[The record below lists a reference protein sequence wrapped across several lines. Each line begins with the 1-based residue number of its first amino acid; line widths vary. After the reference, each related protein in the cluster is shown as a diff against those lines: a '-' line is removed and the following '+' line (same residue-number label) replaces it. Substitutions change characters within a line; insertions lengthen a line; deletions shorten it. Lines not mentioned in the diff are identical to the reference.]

1 MPIFPSNFV
10 SVTIAT
16 RLWVLCLAVL
26 LATLPVAGYGNA
38 LPVLA
43 DSELDVQFE
52 ARLVVHDYQS
62 RLAIVSEK
70 RGQAESDGEPLD
82 ALSATAAS
90 GLSAARFIDSA
101 ITAATQPEKASRYR
115 YFQPLLRAPPTF

>member
-1 MPIFPSNFV
+1 MSIFSSNRV

-16 RLWVLCLAVL
+16 RLWLLCLAVL

-38 LPVLA
+38 LPVQNG
-43 DSELDVQFE
+43 SELDAQFE
-52 ARLVVHDYQS
+52 TRLVVHDYQS

-70 RGQAESDGEPLD
+70 RSQAESDGEPADVLPTT
-82 ALSATAAS
+82 ASA
-90 GLSAARFIDSA
+90 LSAARFIDATISDV
-101 ITAATQPEKASRYR
+101 TQPAKASRYR

>member
-1 MPIFPSNFV
+1 MPIFSSNRV

-16 RLWVLCLAVL
+16 RLWLLCLAVL

-38 LPVLA
+38 LPVQTG
-43 DSELDVQFE
+43 SELDAQFE
-52 ARLVVHDYQS
+52 TRLVVHDYQS

-70 RGQAESDGEPLD
+70 RSQAESDGEPADALLTTAS
-82 ALSATAAS
+82 ALSAK
-90 GLSAARFIDSA
+90 RFINATISA
-101 ITAATQPEKASRYR
+101 VTQPEKASRYR

>member
-1 MPIFPSNFV
+1 MSIFSSNRV

-16 RLWVLCLAVL
+16 RLWLLCLAVL

-38 LPVLA
+38 LPVQNG
-43 DSELDVQFE
+43 SELDAQFE
-52 ARLVVHDYQS
+52 TRLVVHDYQS

-70 RGQAESDGEPLD
+70 RSQAESDGEAAD
-82 ALSATAAS
+82 ALPTTASA
-90 GLSAARFIDSA
+90 LSVARFIDATVSA
-101 ITAATQPEKASRYR
+101 VTQPEKAPRYR